1 MPLANLARSRNETS
15 LPGGPS
21 ACPAASFANK
31 VEAAIMTLPQNQP
44 VRSFAPGT
52 PERASLMAEID
63 LQRANPRR
71 VLPVINGRKVDT
83 GTATEMREPHA
94 HARSLGSY
102 ASAGAP
108 EAEAAINA
116 AMAARHD
123 WARMPAASRRNVFLR
138 AAELLAGPFNARLLA
153 ATMLQQSKTAYQAE
167 IDASC
172 ELIDFLRFNVAF
184 SEEIEAMQ
192 PLSSAAE
199 LNRLDHRPL
208 DGFVFAASPF
218 NFTAI
223 AGNLSLAPALMGN
236 TVVWKPSERAVYSAA
251 FLMDL
256 FEAAGLP
263 PGVINMLPA
272 ENPAPI
278 GEAVLASPHLAG
290 VHFTGSTAAFDR
302 IWRATGANVSNYRSY
317 PRLVGET
324 GGKDFVFAH
333 ASANVDALVT
343 ALVRGAFDYQGQ
355 KCSAAS
361 RAYIPLSLWKPVT
374 ERLADT
380 VSSLTMGDVSDFRN
394 FMGAVIDQRAY
405 QQISGFLDYAA
416 TAPGHRKLA
425 GDSPSDNQGWF
436 IPPTVIACDDPRS
449 RLMTD
454 EIFGPV
460 LGLYAYPDG
469 KLAET
474 LALVDQSTPYALT
487 GAIFAQDQ
495 AVIDQLSLALRDAAG
510 NFYINDKPTGA
521 VVGRQPFGGG
531 RRSGT
536 NDKAG
541 SPFNLLR
548 WSSPRTVKETFVAP
562 VSHLYPHMAG

>member
-1 MPLANLARSRNETS
+1 MNLPL
-15 LPGGPS
+15 
-21 ACPAASFANK
+21 
-31 VEAAIMTLPQNQP
+31 NQP
-44 VRSFAPGT
+44 VRTFAPGT
-52 PERASLMAEID
+52 PERASLTAE
-63 LQRANPRR
+63 LKRQRANPRR
-71 VLPVINGRKVDT
+71 VLPVINGKPVDT
-83 GTATEMREPHA
+83 GTMTQMREPHA
-94 HARSLGSY
+94 HANSLGTF
-102 ASAGAP
+102 ASASK
-108 EAEAAINA
+108 AEANTAINA
-116 AMAARHD
+116 AIEARHD
-123 WARMPAASRRNVFLR
+123 WSRMEPAARRAVFLR
-138 AAELLAGPFNARLLA
+138 AAELLAGPFNDRLLA
-153 ATMLQQSKTAYQAE
+153 ATMLQQSKTAFQAE
-167 IDASC
+167 IDAYC

-184 SEEIEAMQ
+184 AEQIEAVQ
-192 PLSSAAE
+192 PISSAAE
-199 LNRLDHRPL
+199 QNRLEYRPL
-208 DGFVFAASPF
+208 DGFVFAAAPF

-223 AGNLSLAPALMGN
+223 AGNLAIAPALMGN

-272 ENPAPI
+272 EKTAEI
-278 GEAVLASPHLAG
+278 GETILTSPHLAG

-302 IWRATGANVSNYRSY
+302 IWQTVGCNISRYRSY

-361 RAYIPLSLWKPVT
+361 RAYIPLSLWKIVT
-374 ERLADT
+374 ERLASA
-380 VSSLTMGDVSDFRN
+380 VSSLTMGDVTDFGN
-394 FMGAVIDQRAY
+394 FMGAVIDQRAFT
-405 QQISGFLDYAA
+405 QISEFLGHAES
-416 TAPGHRKLA
+416 TPGHRMIA
-425 GDSPSDNQGWF
+425 GGRPDAADGWF

-449 RLMTD
+449 RIMTE

-474 LALVDQSTPYALT
+474 ITLVDQSTPYALT
-487 GAIFAQDQ
+487 GAVFAQDQ
-495 AVIDQLSLALRDAAG
+495 SVINQLTISLRDAAG

-541 SPFNLLR
+541 SLFNLLR
-548 WSSPRTVKETFVAP
+548 WSSPRTIKETFVPP
-562 VSHLYPHMAG
+562 VSHVYPHMAQE

>member
-1 MPLANLARSRNETS
+1 
-15 LPGGPS
+15 
-21 ACPAASFANK
+21 
-31 VEAAIMTLPQNQP
+31 MTLPQNQP

-83 GTATEMREPHA
+83 GTSTEMREPHA
-94 HARSLGSY
+94 HARSLGTY

-108 EAEAAINA
+108 EAEAAISA
-116 AMAARHD
+116 AIEARHD
-123 WARMPAASRRNVFLR
+123 WSRMDPAARRAVFLR
-138 AAELLAGPFNARLLA
+138 AAELLAGPFNARLVA
-153 ATMLQQSKTAYQAE
+153 ATMLAQSKTAYQSE

-184 SEEIEAMQ
+184 AEQIDAMQ

-199 LNRLDHRPL
+199 QNRLEHRPL
-208 DGFVFAASPF
+208 DGFVFAAAPF

-223 AGNLSLAPALMGN
+223 AGNLAIAPALMGN

-272 ENPAPI
+272 ETPAAI
-278 GEAVLASPHLAG
+278 GDTVLASPHLAG

-302 IWRATGANVSNYRSY
+302 IWKTVGSNISRYRSY

-333 ASANVDALVT
+333 ASADVDAVVT

-361 RAYIPLSLWKPVT
+361 RAYIPLSLWKQVT
-374 ERLADT
+374 ERLADV
-380 VSSLTMGDVSDFRN
+380 VSSLTQGDVSNLSN
-394 FMGAVIDQRAY
+394 FMGAVIDERAY
-405 QQISGFLDYAA
+405 TQISGFLDHAA
-416 TAPGHRKLA
+416 SAPGHRKIA
-425 GDSPSDNQGWF
+425 GAVPSDKEGWF
-436 IPPTVIACDDPRS
+436 IPPTVIACTDPKS
-449 RLMTD
+449 RIMIE

-460 LGLYAYPDG
+460 LALYAYPDG
-469 KLAET
+469 KLTET

-495 AVIDQLSLALRDAAG
+495 AVINQLSLALRDAAG

-548 WSSPRTVKETFVAP
+548 WSSPRTVKETFVPP

>member
-1 MPLANLARSRNETS
+1 MTS
-15 LPGGPS
+15 L
-21 ACPAASFANK
+21 
-31 VEAAIMTLPQNQP
+31 QNQP
-44 VRSFAPGT
+44 VRSFAPGSA
-52 PERASLMAEID
+52 ERASLMAE
-63 LQRANPRR
+63 LGHQRANPRR
-71 VLPVINGRKVDT
+71 VLPVINGKVVDT
-83 GTATEMREPHA
+83 GSATEMREPHA
-94 HARSLGSY
+94 HARSLGTY
-102 ASAGAP
+102 ASAGKA
-108 EAEAAINA
+108 EASAAINA
-116 AMAARHD
+116 AIDARHD
-123 WARMPAASRRNVFLR
+123 WSRMAPSARRAVFLR
-138 AAELLAGPFNARLLA
+138 AAELLAGPFNDRLLA

-192 PLSSAAE
+192 PLSSSAE
-199 LNRLDHRPL
+199 RNHLEYRPL
-208 DGFVFAASPF
+208 DGFVFAAAPF

-223 AGNLSLAPALMGN
+223 AGNLAIAPALMGN

-272 ENPAPI
+272 AAPAEI
-278 GEAVLASPHLAG
+278 GETVLTSPHLAG

-302 IWRATGANVSNYRSY
+302 IWQTVGSNVSRYRAY

-333 ASANVDALVT
+333 SSANVDALVT

-361 RAYIPLSLWKPVT
+361 RAYIPLSLWKTVT
-374 ERLADT
+374 ERLSA
-380 VSSLTMGDVSDFRN
+380 VVCSLTMGDVTDFSN
-394 FMGAVIDQRAY
+394 FMGAVIDQRAFT
-405 QQISGFLDYAA
+405 QISGLLEHAVSS
-416 TAPGHRKLA
+416 PGHRKIA
-425 GDSPSDNQGWF
+425 GEAPSDETGWF
-436 IPPTVIACDDPRS
+436 IPPTVIACDDPKS
-449 RLMTD
+449 RIMT
-454 EIFGPV
+454 EEVFGPV

-495 AVIDQLSLALRDAAG
+495 AVINQLSLSLRDAAG

-541 SPFNLLR
+541 SAFNLLR
-548 WSSPRTVKETFVAP
+548 WTSPRTVKETFVP
-562 VSHLYPHMAG
+562 PISHLYPHMQT

>member
-1 MPLANLARSRNETS
+1 
-15 LPGGPS
+15 
-21 ACPAASFANK
+21 
-31 VEAAIMTLPQNQP
+31 MTLPQNQP
-44 VRSFAPGT
+44 VRNFAPGS
-52 PERASLMAEID
+52 PERASLSAE
-63 LQRANPRR
+63 LVRQRTNPLR
-71 VLPVINGRKVDT
+71 VLPVINGRRVDT
-83 GTATEMREPHA
+83 GTAIPMREPHA
-94 HARSLGSY
+94 HAKSLGTF

-108 EAEAAINA
+108 EANAAIA
-116 AMAARHD
+116 AALDAREDWSRMDPAARR
-123 WARMPAASRRNVFLR
+123 AVFLR
-138 AAELLAGPFNARLLA
+138 AAELLAGPFNDRLLA

-184 SEEIEAMQ
+184 AEQIEAMQ

-199 LNRLDHRPL
+199 RNCIDYRSLG
-208 DGFVFAASPF
+208 GFVFAAAPF

-223 AGNLSLAPALMGN
+223 AGNLAIAPALMGN

-256 FEAAGLP
+256 FGAAGLP

-272 ENPAPI
+272 DNPAAI
-278 GEAVLASPHLAG
+278 GQTVLASPHLTG
-290 VHFTGSTAAFDR
+290 VHFTGSTAAFDH
-302 IWRATGANVSNYRSY
+302 IWRTVGANVSNYRAY

-324 GGKDFVFAH
+324 GGKDYVFAH
-333 ASANVDALVT
+333 ASANMDALVT

-374 ERLADT
+374 ERLAAV
-380 VSSLTMGDVSDFRN
+380 VSSLTMGDVTDFGN
-394 FMGAVIDQRAY
+394 FMGAVIDHRSFVR
-405 QQISGFLDYAA
+405 ISGFLDHASS
-416 TAPGHRKLA
+416 TPGHRKISGSA
-425 GDSPSDNQGWF
+425 PSAETGWF
-436 IPPTVIACDDPRS
+436 IPPTVIACDDPMS
-449 RLMTD
+449 PIMTD

-460 LGLYAYPDG
+460 LGLYAYPDN
-469 KLAET
+469 KIEET
-474 LALVDQSTPYALT
+474 IRLVDQSTPYALT

-495 AVIDQLSLALRDAAG
+495 TVINRLSLALMDTAG

-541 SPFNLLR
+541 SPLNLMR
-548 WSSPRTVKETFVAP
+548 WTSPRTVKETFVAP
-562 VSHLYPHMAG
+562 VSHLYAHMADG

>member
-1 MPLANLARSRNETS
+1 
-15 LPGGPS
+15 
-21 ACPAASFANK
+21 
-31 VEAAIMTLPQNQP
+31 MTLPQNQP
-44 VRSFAPGT
+44 VRSFAPGS
-52 PERASLMAEID
+52 PERASLIAEIAR
-63 LQRANPRR
+63 QRANPRR
-71 VLPVINGRKVDT
+71 ILPVINGKAVDT
-83 GTATEMREPHA
+83 GTSTQMREPHA
-94 HARSLGSY
+94 HANSLGTY
-102 ASAGAP
+102 ASAGA
-108 EAEAAINA
+108 AEASAAITA
-116 AMAARHD
+116 AIDARHD
-123 WARMPAASRRNVFLR
+123 WSRMAPASRRAVFLR
-138 AAELLAGPFNARLLA
+138 AAELLAGPFNDRLLA
-153 ATMLQQSKTAYQAE
+153 ATMLQQSKTVFQSE

-184 SEEIEAMQ
+184 AEQIEAMQ

-199 LNRLDHRPL
+199 RNRLEHRPL
-208 DGFVFAASPF
+208 DGFVFAAAPF

-223 AGNLSLAPALMGN
+223 AGNLALAPALMGN

-272 ENPAPI
+272 ESPAAI
-278 GEAVLASPHLAG
+278 GDTLLSSPHLAG

-302 IWRATGANVSNYRSY
+302 IWQTVGSNVSNYRSY

-333 ASANVDALVT
+333 ASADVDAVVT

-361 RAYIPLSLWKPVT
+361 RAYIPQSLWKPVT
-374 ERLADT
+374 ERLAEI
-380 VSSLTMGDVSDFRN
+380 VRSLTMGDVSDLTN

-405 QQISGFLDYAA
+405 TQISGFLDHAA
-416 TAPGHRKLA
+416 STPGYQKIA
-425 GDSPSDNQGWF
+425 GAAPSDNTGWF

-449 RLMTD
+449 RIMTE

-460 LGLYAYPDG
+460 LGLYAYPDD

-474 LALVDQSTPYALT
+474 ITLVDQSTPYALT

-495 AVIDQLSLALRDAAG
+495 TVIDKLSLALRDSAG

-548 WSSPRTVKETFVAP
+548 WSSPRTVKETFVPP

>member
-1 MPLANLARSRNETS
+1 MS
-15 LPGGPS
+15 
-21 ACPAASFANK
+21 
-31 VEAAIMTLPQNQP
+31 LPQNHP
-44 VRSFAPGT
+44 VRDFAPGS
-52 PERASLMAEID
+52 PERARLVEE
-63 LQRANPRR
+63 LKHQRANPRR
-71 VLPVINGRKVDT
+71 ILPVINGKKVDT
-83 GTATEMREPHA
+83 GTSTEMREPHA
-94 HARSLGSY
+94 HARVLGTY
-102 ASAGAP
+102 ASAGA
-108 EAEAAINA
+108 AEADAAIRA
-116 AMAARHD
+116 AVEARHD
-123 WARMPAASRRNVFLR
+123 WARTSPASRRAVFLR

-153 ATMLQQSKTAYQAE
+153 ATMLQQSKTAFQSE

-184 SEEIEAMQ
+184 SEQIEAMQ
-192 PLSSAAE
+192 PLSTAAE
-199 LNRLDHRPL
+199 RNRLEFRPL
-208 DGFVFAASPF
+208 DGFVFAATPF

-278 GEAVLASPHLAG
+278 GDAVFASPHLAG
-290 VHFTGSTAAFDR
+290 VHFTGSSAAFDR
-302 IWRATGANVSNYRSY
+302 IWRTVGSNVSAYRSY

-333 ASANVDALVT
+333 ASADIDALVT
-343 ALVRGAFDYQGQ
+343 AVVRGAFDYQGQ

-374 ERLADT
+374 ERLAEVVRT
-380 VSSLTMGDVSDFRN
+380 LTMGDVTDLSN
-394 FMGAVIDQRAY
+394 FMGAVIDQRSYA
-405 QQISGFLDYAA
+405 QISGFLDYAA
-416 TAPGHRKLA
+416 SAPGHRRIA
-425 GDSPSDNQGWF
+425 GEAPSDKDGWF
-436 IPPTVIACDDPRS
+436 IPPTVIACDDPKS
-449 RLMTD
+449 RLMVE

-460 LGLYAYPDG
+460 LALHAYPDA
-469 KLAET
+469 KLEET

-487 GAIFAQDQ
+487 GAIFAEDQ
-495 AVIDQLSLALRDAAG
+495 AVIDRLCLALTDAAG

-548 WSSPRTVKETFVAP
+548 WTSPRTIKETWAP
-562 VSHLYPHMAG
+562 PRSHLYSHMA

>member
-1 MPLANLARSRNETS
+1 
-15 LPGGPS
+15 
-21 ACPAASFANK
+21 
-31 VEAAIMTLPQNQP
+31 MTLPQNEP
-44 VRSFAPGT
+44 VRDFAPGS
-52 PERASLMAEID
+52 PERQRLLEEINR
-63 LQRANPRR
+63 QRAAQRR
-71 VLPVINGRKVDT
+71 IVPVIDGKRVDT
-83 GTATEMREPHA
+83 GTSTEMREPHA
-94 HARSLGSY
+94 HRNLLGTY
-102 ASAGAP
+102 ASAGAA
-108 EAEAAINA
+108 EAEAAISA
-116 AMAARHD
+116 AIRARHD
-123 WARMPAASRRNVFLR
+123 WSRMSGASRRDIFLR
-138 AAELLAGPFNARLLA
+138 AADLLAGPFNARLLA

-184 SEEIEAMQ
+184 AEQIEAIQ
-192 PLSSAAE
+192 PLSGPGE
-199 LNRLDHRPL
+199 RNRLEQRPL

-223 AGNLSLAPALMGN
+223 AGNLSIAPALMGN

-256 FEAAGLP
+256 FEAAGMP

-278 GEAVLASPHLAG
+278 GDAVLASPHLAG
-290 VHFTGSTAAFDR
+290 VHFTGSTGAFDR
-302 IWRATGANVSNYRSY
+302 IWRSVGERVSSYRNY

-333 ASANVDALVT
+333 ASADVDALVT

-361 RAYIPLSLWKPVT
+361 RAYIPRSLFDEVC
-374 ERLADT
+374 ERLSAVT
-380 VSSLTMGDVSDFRN
+380 SSLAMGDVADLGN

-405 QQISGFLDYAA
+405 QSISGFLDHAA
-416 TAPGHRKLA
+416 TSPGYRKIA
-425 GDSPSDNQGWF
+425 GAAPSDAEGWF
-436 IPPTVIACDDPRS
+436 IPPTIIACDDPKA

-460 LGLYAYPDG
+460 LAIHAYPDDQME
-469 KLAET
+469 ET
-474 LALVDQSTPYALT
+474 LRLVDQSTPYALT

-495 AVIDQLSLALRDAAG
+495 AVIDQLALALRDAAG

-521 VVGRQPFGGG
+521 VVGRQPFGGA

-541 SPFNLLR
+541 SAFNLMR
-548 WSSPRTVKETFVAP
+548 WSSPRTVKETFVP
-562 VSHLYPHMAG
+562 PYSHIYPHMAK

>member
-1 MPLANLARSRNETS
+1 
-15 LPGGPS
+15 
-21 ACPAASFANK
+21 
-31 VEAAIMTLPQNQP
+31 MTLPPNQP
-44 VRSFAPGT
+44 VRTFAPGT
-52 PERASLMAEID
+52 PERASLIAEID

-71 VLPVINGRKVDT
+71 VLPVINGKKVDT
-83 GTATEMREPHA
+83 GTSTDMREPHA
-94 HARSLGSY
+94 HANVLGTY

-108 EAEAAINA
+108 EAEAAITA
-116 AMAARHD
+116 AIDARQDWSRMDPAARR
-123 WARMPAASRRNVFLR
+123 AVFLR
-138 AAELLAGPFNARLLA
+138 AAELLAGPFNARLVA
-153 ATMLQQSKTAYQAE
+153 ATMLAQSKTAYQSE

-184 SEEIEAMQ
+184 AEQIDAMQ
-192 PLSSAAE
+192 PLSSPAE
-199 LNRLDHRPL
+199 RNRLEHRPL
-208 DGFVFAASPF
+208 DGFVFAAAPF

-223 AGNLSLAPALMGN
+223 AGNLALAPALMGN

-272 ENPAPI
+272 ESPAAI
-278 GEAVLASPHLAG
+278 GDTVLSSPHLAG

-302 IWRATGANVSNYRSY
+302 IWQTVGSNISRYRSY

-324 GGKDFVFAH
+324 GGKDFVFVH
-333 ASANVDALVT
+333 ASADVDAVVT

-374 ERLADT
+374 ERLADI
-380 VSSLTMGDVSDFRN
+380 VSSLTMGDVTDLSN

-405 QQISGFLDYAA
+405 TQISAFLDHAA
-416 TAPGHRKLA
+416 SAPGYRKIA
-425 GDSPSDNQGWF
+425 GAAPSDETGWF

-449 RLMTD
+449 RIMTE

-495 AVIDQLSLALRDAAG
+495 AVINQLSLALRDAAG

-548 WSSPRTVKETFVAP
+548 WSSPRTVKETFVPP

>member
-1 MPLANLARSRNETS
+1 
-15 LPGGPS
+15 
-21 ACPAASFANK
+21 
-31 VEAAIMTLPQNQP
+31 MTLPLNQP
-44 VRSFAPGT
+44 VRTFAPGT
-52 PERASLMAEID
+52 PERTSLTAE
-63 LQRANPRR
+63 LKRQRANPRR
-71 VLPVINGRKVDT
+71 VLPVINGKPVDT
-83 GTATEMREPHA
+83 GTVAQMREPHA
-94 HARSLGSY
+94 HANSLGTF
-102 ASAGAP
+102 ASASKAD
-108 EAEAAINA
+108 ANAAINA
-116 AMAARHD
+116 AIEARHD
-123 WARMPAASRRNVFLR
+123 WSRMEPAARRAVFLR
-138 AAELLAGPFNARLLA
+138 AAELLTGPFNDRLLA
-153 ATMLQQSKTAYQAE
+153 ATMLQQSKTAFQAE

-184 SEEIEAMQ
+184 AEQIEAVQ
-192 PLSSAAE
+192 PISSAAE
-199 LNRLDHRPL
+199 QNRLEYRPL
-208 DGFVFAASPF
+208 DGFVFAAAPF

-223 AGNLSLAPALMGN
+223 AGNLAIAPALMGN

-272 ENPAPI
+272 ETPAEI
-278 GEAVLASPHLAG
+278 GETILSSPHLAG

-302 IWRATGANVSNYRSY
+302 IWQTVGSNISRYRSY

-361 RAYIPLSLWKPVT
+361 RAYIPLSLWKAVT
-374 ERLADT
+374 ERLASV
-380 VSSLTMGDVSDFRN
+380 VSSLTMGDVTDFGN
-394 FMGAVIDQRAY
+394 FTGAVIDQRAFT
-405 QQISGFLDYAA
+405 QISEFLGHAES
-416 TAPGHRKLA
+416 TPGHRMIA
-425 GDSPSDNQGWF
+425 GGRPDATDGWF

-449 RLMTD
+449 RIMTE

-474 LALVDQSTPYALT
+474 ITLVDQSTPYALT
-487 GAIFAQDQ
+487 GAVFAQDQ
-495 AVIDQLSLALRDAAG
+495 SVINQLTISLRDAAG

-541 SPFNLLR
+541 SLFNLLR
-548 WSSPRTVKETFVAP
+548 WSSPRTIKETFVPP
-562 VSHLYPHMAG
+562 VSHLYPHMAHE